1 MAIRLLDQAP
11 PDAKLSEKGP
21 GRFDARRKRWPAAV
35 APAKIKLAFRAERT
49 SKA

>member
-11 PDAKLSEKGP
+11 PDAKLSEKCP
-21 GRFDARRKRWPAAV
+21 GRVDTRRKRWAAAV
-35 APAKIKLAFRAERT
+35 APAKIKLYFRTERT